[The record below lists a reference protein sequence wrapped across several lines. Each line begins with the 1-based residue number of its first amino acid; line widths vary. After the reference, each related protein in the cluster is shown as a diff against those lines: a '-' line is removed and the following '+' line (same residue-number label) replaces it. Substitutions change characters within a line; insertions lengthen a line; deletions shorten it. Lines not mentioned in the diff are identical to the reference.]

1 MGDGVGSGFLLEWSF
16 GWVLPAPV
24 MLLRVP
30 SMGSLLVEGTSRT
43 WLKA

>member
-1 MGDGVGSGFLLEWSF
+1 MRVKWGDGVGLGFLLEWSS

-30 SMGSLLVEGTSRT
+30 LMNSMLVEVE
-43 WLKA
+43 LD